1 MRRTSSFSTDGE
13 FGGRVSSS
21 DARKECKTDF
31 IESTFRMLR
40 FVLNELLETMK
51 VLRSAVTDGLEL
63 QLKSTMIAE
72 FKKESLR
79 SRVDRFEKE
88 LGQIERRFGKETGS
102 LSTQHNSDDCGSE
115 GVMSEFANICG
126 CPEDVEHGMS
136 LTTAKTERQRKELET
151 LKSSVSKVIPP
162 DIIGGF
168 KNRESLYVTVPG
180 IDPLKGG
187 IMSYL
192 TTACGGNVCDRQ
204 RVHVFSDSV
213 HEDFKRC
220 NPQHAADLS
229 SNSYFFSSSGSNQS
243 FGYDL
248 KYNQSISPTHYA
260 IRTHSESGAGGHHP
274 KSWVVEVTNDRSNN
288 NSWIEI
294 DRRQNNEDL
303 NGKGVVQTFECS
315 NPPRGE
321 FRYIRIRQTDVNHY
335 GDHYLAFAA
344 FEIFGQLRIKE
355 SVPL

>member
-1 MRRTSSFSTDGE
+1 MRRTSSFSTEGE

-21 DARKECKTDF
+21 DARNEGKSDF
-31 IESTFRMLR
+31 IESTFRMLG
-40 FVLNELLETMK
+40 FVMNELLETMK
-51 VLRSAVTDGLEL
+51 VLRSALTDRL
-63 QLKSTMIAE
+63 QLKPNRTPE
-72 FKKESLR
+72 FNMESLG

-88 LGQIERRFGKETGS
+88 LGRIERRFGKEIGS
-102 LSTQHNSDDCGSE
+102 LSTKHNSDDCGFK

-126 CPEDVEHGMS
+126 RPEDIEHGMS
-136 LTTAKTERQRKELET
+136 LTTAKTESQGKELET

-162 DIIGGF
+162 DIIGGS
-168 KNRESLYVTVPG
+168 KKRESLYVTVPG
-180 IDPLKGG
+180 LDPLKEG
-187 IMSYL
+187 IISYL
-192 TTACGGNVCDRQ
+192 TTACGGNVSDRQ

-213 HEDFKRC
+213 YNTSGGHD
-220 NPQHAADLS
+220 PQRAADLS
-229 SNSYFFSSSGSNQS
+229 SNSYFYSSSGSNQS

-260 IRTHSESGAGGHHP
+260 IRSRTDFGVGGYHP

-294 DRRQNNEDL
+294 DRRQNNQDL
-303 NGKGVVQTFECS
+303 NDKGVVQTFECS

-321 FRYIRIRQTDVNHY
+321 FRYIRIRQTDVNHC
-335 GDHYLAFAA
+335 GHHYLVLAA